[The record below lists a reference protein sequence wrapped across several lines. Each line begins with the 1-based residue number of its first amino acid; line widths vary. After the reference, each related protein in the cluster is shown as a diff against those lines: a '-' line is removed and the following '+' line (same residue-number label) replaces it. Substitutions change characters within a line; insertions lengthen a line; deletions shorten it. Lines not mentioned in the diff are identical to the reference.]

1 MIEFFASRSAWIPVK
16 LGMVGFATFLAASP
30 ALPPVTQ
37 PQPAAVQASMA
48 PAPAPAAAA
57 APALAAAPVPAQA
70 LAPRPAALAEPVRG
84 FPVNAVLDLG
94 RPLEAR
100 EFAWNDEGVP
110 AGPMTI
116 VVDLTDQLIYVYR
129 GGIEIGRS
137 YIIQGDTDKPTPLG
151 VFPILQKSKDHVS
164 NLYDARMP
172 YMMRLTWDGI
182 AIHESEVDESAA
194 THGCIG
200 IPEGFSSTL
209 FANAKLGDRVL
220 VTKSWK
226 PVKTPQ
232 NA

>member
-1 MIEFFASRSAWIPVK
+1 MIELFTSRSAWIPLK
-16 LGMVGFATFLAASP
+16 LAMVGFATFLAASP
-30 ALPPVTQ
+30 A
-37 PQPAAVQASMA
+37 
-48 PAPAPAAAA
+48 PAPVETAPPAPIQAGVVPAVASAPMPAAASA
-57 APALAAAPVPAQA
+57 TAPT
-70 LAPRPAALAEPVRG
+70 LAPRPAAMVEPVRG
-84 FPVNAVLDLG
+84 FPVNGVLGLD
-94 RPLEAR
+94 RPLEPR

-110 AGPMTI
+110 AGRMTV

-137 YIIQGDTDKPTPLG
+137 FIIQGDTDKPTPLG

-172 YMMRLTWDGI
+172 YMLRLTWTGI
-182 AIHESEVDESAA
+182 AIHESEVDASAA

-200 IPEGFSSTL
+200 VPEGFAATL

-226 PVKTPQ
+226 PVHTPQ

>member
-1 MIEFFASRSAWIPVK
+1 MMEVFASRSAWIPLK
-16 LGMVGFATFLAASP
+16 LAMVGFATFLAASP
-30 ALPPVTQ
+30 APAPVNQAT
-37 PQPAAVQASMA
+37 PDPVQASVTSPSA
-48 PAPAPAAAA
+48 IPSSPVLSAAPAAG
-57 APALAAAPVPAQA
+57 PA
-70 LAPRPAALAEPVRG
+70 LAPRPAAILEPVRG
-84 FPVNAVLDLG
+84 FPVNAVLDIG
-94 RPLEAR
+94 RPLEPR

-110 AGPMTI
+110 AGRMTV

-172 YMMRLTWDGI
+172 YMLRLTWDGI
-182 AIHESEVDESAA
+182 AIHESEVDASAA

-200 IPEGFSSTL
+200 VPEGFAATL

>member
-1 MIEFFASRSAWIPVK
+1 MMEVFTSRSAWIPLK
-16 LGMVGFATFLAASP
+16 LAMVGFATFLAASP
-30 ALPPVTQ
+30 VPAPVER
-37 PQPAAVQASMA
+37 PE
-48 PAPAPAAAA
+48 PAPAPILAAA
-57 APALAAAPVPAQA
+57 APAAAPQPPASVPA
-70 LAPRPAALAEPVRG
+70 LAPRPAALAEPAPG

-94 RPLEAR
+94 RPLEPR

-110 AGPMTI
+110 AGRMTV

-129 GGIEIGRS
+129 GGVEIGRS

-172 YMMRLTWDGI
+172 YMLRLTWDGI

-200 IPEGFSSTL
+200 VPEGFAGTL

>member
-1 MIEFFASRSAWIPVK
+1 MMEVFTSRSAWIPLK
-16 LGMVGFATFLAASP
+16 LAMVGFATFLAASP
-30 ALPPVTQ
+30 VPP
-37 PQPAAVQASMA
+37 PAAQAPLAPFEAAAPQTPATA
-48 PAPAPAAAA
+48 PAPATVAAA
-57 APALAAAPVPAQA
+57 APAAA
-70 LAPRPAALAEPVRG
+70 LAPKPAALVEPVRD

-94 RPLEAR
+94 RPLEPR

-110 AGPMTI
+110 AGRMTV

-172 YMMRLTWDGI
+172 YMLRLTWDGI

-200 IPEGFSSTL
+200 VPEGFAGTL

>member
-1 MIEFFASRSAWIPVK
+1 
-16 LGMVGFATFLAASP
+16 MVALATFLAASP
-30 ALPPVTQ
+30 T
-37 PQPAAVQASMA
+37 
-48 PAPAPAAAA
+48 PAPVETAPAAPIEASVAPAVAPAAMPAA
-57 APALAAAPVPAQA
+57 ASATGLAPGSGGAPT
-70 LAPRPAALAEPVRG
+70 LAPRPAAIVEPVRG
-84 FPVNAVLDLG
+84 FPVNAILDLG
-94 RPLEAR
+94 RPLEPR
-100 EFAWNDEGVP
+100 EFAWNDQGVP
-110 AGPMTI
+110 AGRMTV

-151 VFPILQKSKDHVS
+151 VFPILQKSKDHIS

-172 YMMRLTWDGI
+172 YMLRLTWTGI
-182 AIHESEVDESAA
+182 AIHESEVDASAA

-200 IPEGFSSTL
+200 IPEGFAATL

-226 PVKTPQ
+226 PVRNPQ